1 MRVGINGPLGYWR
14 LLRASLFRPNSFKP
28 RHFSRI
34 PRLNPI
40 PRSTFRQ
47 TLFSTT
53 TALAFTEFDEPD
65 DSGDTREQR
74 MLKFSNDEK
83 DAEPETVGG
92 KILAALSKWIWEPL
106 CTLFRFG
113 ELLVIFMPVLLAMPI
128 TLLGFKHEDGG
139 DRSGAMLW
147 YRYLT
152 WSMELAG
159 PSFIKLGQW
168 AASRTDIFPES
179 MCNEMGKLH
188 SNARQHSFR
197 YTRRAIHKAFGKSM
211 EEIFSAFD
219 RTPIGVGAMGQAY
232 RATLIDGDQEVVVKI
247 LHPAIDRMVRR
258 DLTIMRIF
266 ADFVNALPTME
277 WLSLP
282 GEVHTFG
289 VMMTSQLDLRIEA
302 ENLRIFR
309 ENFEGR
315 SSIHFPTP
323 FPELTT
329 RHILV
334 EELIKAVPMEKILKY
349 CTHSPMDTEVAS
361 LGLDAF
367 LKMLLLDNFIHADL
381 HPGNIMVRFHKT
393 PLKHEEKARK
403 EMDKTTDALMRT
415 KTKEEWNEVWSDLE
429 SRNYSVQVVFIDAG
443 LVTELNKTNRRN
455 FIDLFKAIA
464 IFDGFKAG
472 ELMVERSRTP
482 EQALNPEVFALRTQH
497 LVDTIKKRT
506 FALGSV
512 RLGDLLTAMLQMVR
526 KHHVRMESDFITV
539 VLSILLLEGIGRQLN
554 PNLDLFKQAIPILRE
569 VGQSS
574 TDITIGFNE
583 DTVQMLKVWMV
594 LEARQFIQASIEDIH
609 RCVKYDRLSPN
620 E

>member
-28 RHFSRI
+28 RQFSRI

-219 RTPIGVGAMGQAY
+219 RAPIGVGAMGQAY

-429 SRNYSVQVVFIDAG
+429 SRNYGVQVVFIDAG

>member
-1 MRVGINGPLGYWR
+1 
-14 LLRASLFRPNSFKP
+14 
-28 RHFSRI
+28 
-34 PRLNPI
+34 
-40 PRSTFRQ
+40 
-47 TLFSTT
+47 
-53 TALAFTEFDEPD
+53 
-65 DSGDTREQR
+65 

-113 ELLVIFMPVLLAMPI
+113 ELLVIFMPVLLVMPI
-128 TLLGFKHEDGG
+128 TLLGFRHEDGG

-211 EEIFSAFD
+211 EEIFSAFE

-429 SRNYSVQVVFIDAG
+429 RRNYGVQVVFIDAG